1 VYILPNL
8 EELTWKAQTASGL
21 ERASMFFNPTLK
33 VINLQVESQLQQIE
47 RFLADLSSRTKLTG
61 FSFASPTSLPD
72 NFTDLLHNQKGLE
85 KVELVAPGALSPD
98 VGQWSAKL
106 PRLKTLQLNLTGK
119 SPIAIEGFFD
129 KVRESGYDTPSS
141 ISSHDSGVFSNEEF
155 NYSEFKRSVI
165 LTKDDDESGC
175 YEAGPYRQL
184 KKLQLT
190 GEISNINAFLDQ
202 LSSEL
207 QCLDLVIED
216 PPERVDWKS
225 FCRLVCE
232 KFGQSLR
239 SLHITATSKSI
250 PKGDPSYMPLPL
262 QNLTYLPF
270 LLRLE
275 IDLPESFVFTPADL
289 ECIGFACPS
298 LEVLRLCPLARFQG
312 SEPQI
317 TLESLGWLTRG
328 CRNLQTLHVNVD
340 AQPGHISVLRN
351 HTLSSSSLR
360 LIHFSNSWI
369 KDPLQVSILLSHLA
383 PNLECIKW
391 FQDKNRPQYDETHDR
406 NWQQVSETLP
416 HLQSMRHIDRPF
428 AVELPPPVKRVM
440 VDKSIEATVKT
451 LNMGVQVRPQ
461 TMSAFIQAEP
471 SLVSRDVDATVEEHS
486 ICIDATPEVKDVGV
500 GEAVTHAEVSIDAH
514 PIAVS
519 VSIATD
525 LNILQPMEIAERLEP
540 ERLSVRWQNKPFVQ
554 PVYAIFS
561 NVYRIFIFH
570 PISFPSRI
578 VTLLGNLKRR
588 KTQKEANFST
598 ENDISMETV
607 HVLH

>member
-8 EELTWKAQTASGL
+8 EELTWKVQTASGL
-21 ERASMFFNPTLK
+21 ERASMFLNPTLK
-33 VINLQVESQLQQIE
+33 VINLQVDSQLRQIE
-47 RFLADLSSRTKLTG
+47 HFLADLSSRTKLTG

-72 NFTDLLHNQKGLE
+72 NFTDLLRNQKGLE
-85 KVELVAPGALSPD
+85 KIELVAPRALSPD

-106 PRLKTLQLNLTGK
+106 PKLRTLQLNLTGK
-119 SPIAIEGFFD
+119 SPIVVEGFFE

-141 ISSHDSGVFSNEEF
+141 ISSHNSDVFSNEDF

-165 LTKDDDESGC
+165 RMTNDDESGS
-175 YEAGPYRQL
+175 YQVGPYKQL

-190 GEISNINAFLDQ
+190 GEISNINVFLEQ
-202 LSSEL
+202 LSSKL
-207 QCLDLVIED
+207 QYLDLIIED
-216 PPERVDWKS
+216 PPERVDWNN

-250 PKGDPSYMPLPL
+250 PKGDSNMPLPL
-262 QNLTYLPF
+262 QDLTYLPL

-275 IDLPESFVFTPADL
+275 IDLPESCIFTPADL
-289 ECIGFACPS
+289 ECIGYACPN

-317 TLESLGWLTRG
+317 SLESIGWLTRG

-340 AQPGHISVLRN
+340 AQPGHISVLQNR
-351 HTLSSSSLR
+351 TLSSLSLR
-360 LIHFSNSWI
+360 RIHLSNSWI

-383 PNLECIKW
+383 PNLESIKW

-416 HLQSMRHIDRPF
+416 HLQSMRHIDRSF
-428 AVELPPPVKRVM
+428 AIELPPLVERKM
-440 VDKSIEATVKT
+440 VDKSIEATVEK
-451 LNMGVQVRPQ
+451 LSMGIQVRPQ
-461 TMSAFIQAEP
+461 TTSATIQATP
-471 SLVSRDVDATVEEHS
+471 SLVSRSVNASVEKHS
-486 ICIDATPEVKDVGV
+486 ICIDATPEVEDVGV
-500 GEAVTHAEVSIDAH
+500 GETVTHTEVSIDAH
-514 PIAVS
+514 PTVIS

-525 LNILQPMEIAERLEP
+525 PTALQPVEITEGSKP
-540 ERLSVRWQNKPFVQ
+540 ERRNVGWQNKPFVQ

-561 NVYRIFIFH
+561 GVYRIFIFH
-570 PISFPSRI
+570 PISLPSRVI
-578 VTLLGNLKRR
+578 ALVGNFRR
-588 KTQKEANFST
+588 KKAHAEAEFST
-598 ENDISMETV
+598 ESDISMETV